1 MVQAIDLIASEKSK
15 IFKKFQNFKRV
26 NKETAMHS
34 RLPHLMPFVMRLFS
48 VNVLVAFILFY
59 GGY

>member
-1 MVQAIDLIASEKSK
+1 MVQAIDLIALEKVK
-15 IFKKFQNFKRV
+15 YFKNFKRI

-34 RLPHLMPFVMRLFS
+34 RLAHLMPFVMQLFS

>member
-1 MVQAIDLIASEKSK
+1 
-15 IFKKFQNFKRV
+15 
-26 NKETAMHS
+26 MHS
-34 RLPHLMPFVMRLFS
+34 WLAHLMPFVMQLFS